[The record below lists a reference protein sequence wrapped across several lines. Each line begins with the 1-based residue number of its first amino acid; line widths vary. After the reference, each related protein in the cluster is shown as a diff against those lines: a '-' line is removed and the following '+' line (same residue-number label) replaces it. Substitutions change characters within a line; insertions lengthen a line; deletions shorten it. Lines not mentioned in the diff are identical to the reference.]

1 MANRKKSQTDLVLDY
16 INANGGITTRQA
28 YEDLGITRLSAR
40 IFELKHDRL
49 LPIRDEFVDAPT
61 RKGETTQ
68 VKKYYLPQEK
78 EQLEMDIDQ

>member
-40 IFELKHDRL
+40 IFELKHDRK
-49 LPIRDEFVDAPT
+49 LPIDDEFINVPT
-61 RKGETTQ
+61 RAGEETQ
-68 VKKYYLPQEK
+68 VKKYFLTERV
-78 EQLEMDIDQ
+78 QLEMEMD